1 MTKPDLLRTAL
12 AASAV
17 CRSLGTVFDDSLISE
32 PNTAMIEL
40 KTDVQ
45 LKGVSAKAIADFL
58 LHCTDRD
65 YQHWWPGTHL
75 AWRTKKQFPNEI
87 GSVVYFDEY
96 VGQRRLKL
104 ETLVVR
110 YISTAFR
117 GGKPLPP
124 HAPT

>member
-1 MTKPDLLRTAL
+1 
-12 AASAV
+12 
-17 CRSLGTVFDDSLISE
+17 
-32 PNTAMIEL
+32 MIEL

-45 LKGVSAKAIADFL
+45 LKGVAAKAIADFL

-65 YQHWWPGTHL
+65 YQNWWPGTHL

-117 GGKPLPP
+117 GSKPLPP

>member
-1 MTKPDLLRTAL
+1 MAH
-12 AASAV
+12 
-17 CRSLGTVFDDSLISE
+17 E
-32 PNTAMIEL
+32 N
-40 KTDVQ
+40 
-45 LKGVSAKAIADFL
+45 
-58 LHCTDRD
+58 
-65 YQHWWPGTHL
+65 
-75 AWRTKKQFPNEI
+75 QFPNEI